1 MGPSADQLPEGWSD
15 GAEGYDAQFAGFTG
29 LYAGAALD
37 RLGVGGGTTLLDV
50 AGGSGA
56 TSLQAAERGA
66 QVLCTD
72 FAPGMVALAARRL
85 AEHGHGHA
93 EARTALMDGQALEL
107 DDDSVDAA
115 VSMFGLMFFP
125 DPDRGVAEMRRV
137 VRAGGGV
144 ALGTWDL
151 DGYGMHRLIGGALE
165 VAAPGIGDSPRPTP
179 TWAPLGTPAGLR
191 ALLERAGLLDVSVEV
206 VPRRWHFADPAGF
219 FSSMPAWS
227 TPVKPLFDLLPA
239 ERIDAAA
246 AAFAQHVAEEGG
258 LPGGP
263 GIEMTALV
271 GVGRVP

>member
-1 MGPSADQLPEGWSD
+1 
-15 GAEGYDAQFAGFTG
+15 
-29 LYAGAALD
+29 
-37 RLGVGGGTTLLDV
+37 
-50 AGGSGA
+50 
-56 TSLQAAERGA
+56 
-66 QVLCTD
+66 
-72 FAPGMVALAARRL
+72 
-85 AEHGHGHA
+85 
-93 EARTALMDGQALEL
+93 
-107 DDDSVDAA
+107 
-115 VSMFGLMFFP
+115 
-125 DPDRGVAEMRRV
+125 
-137 VRAGGGV
+137 
-144 ALGTWDL
+144 
-151 DGYGMHRLIGGALE
+151 MHRLIGGALE

-206 VPRRWHFADPAGF
+206 VSRRWHFADPAGF

-246 AAFAQHVAEEGG
+246 AAFAQHVADQGG